1 MDERKK
7 RGGMAAQW
15 FVDVTDNPM
24 DELTESR
31 FATWLDSDPANADE
45 FLRCEAAMQ
54 IARRLASH
62 KDTQWAFMDTANP
75 SVNSGANRDTHRG
88 RLLAE
93 TWKRRW
99 FQNPAYAWT
108 VAAVFAALAAF
119 PFAGRRAP
127 GPSTDDLAVPAP
139 RAAGLELTFAA
150 SEPVVLLPGQVIVDA
165 HSVAVLPFVGD
176 ADGGADRRLADR
188 LHGEVVKGLAAIPG
202 VYVIDRESVAAYEES
217 KILPR
222 DIAAQLGVRG
232 VVEGSVASA
241 DGRVRVVLRFTDAAS
256 ERLLQDAHERS
267 VNELERIEAD
277 IVTNIAVALAGS
289 SRTQHAAS
297 NVQGEMQ

>member
-1 MDERKK
+1 MDEHKK
-7 RGGMAAQW
+7 ERGGTAAQW
-15 FVDVTDNPM
+15 FVDVTDNPV

-31 FATWLDSDPANADE
+31 FATWLDSNPANVDE

-54 IARRLASH
+54 IARRLTSH
-62 KDTQWAFMDTANP
+62 EDTQWAFMETKL
-75 SVNSGANRDTHRG
+75 SMNSGANRDTDRG
-88 RLLAE
+88 RLLAAP
-93 TWKRRW
+93 WKRRW

-119 PFAGRRAP
+119 PFAGRQAP
-127 GPSTDDLAVPAP
+127 GPPTDDVAVPAP
-139 RAAGLELTFAA
+139 RLTGLELTFAA

-165 HSVAVLPFVGD
+165 HSVAVLPFTGD
-176 ADGGADRRLADR
+176 ADGGADKRLAAE
-188 LHGEVVKGLAAIPG
+188 LHGDVVMRLAAIPG

-222 DIAAQLGVRG
+222 DIAAQLGVRS

-267 VNELERIEAD
+267 VNELDRIETD

-289 SRTQHAAS
+289 SRPQHAAS
-297 NVQGEMQ
+297 DVQGEMQ